1 MPAATASRP
10 LVNMSNVEQ
19 NSAPAS
25 YTKFARTERTPAPNC
40 NTVSVT
46 GFRPSG
52 HSLSAQIVLVRP
64 QKVDR
69 LFHMKILQ
77 SLFLGLFLTS
87 GCAIITS
94 VNDMPPIVLGKPSFF
109 PTISAHTDASII
121 SGNRVD
127 LLFNGDQIFPAMLK
141 AIRGAEK
148 SITYQQ
154 YYFEDGAVAREIAE
168 AFAERC
174 RAGVQVKLLI
184 DSLGG
189 GGITPDMRELWKT
202 AGCQLEWFERIKVY
216 QFITP
221 WELLNYNHRSHRRIL
236 VIDGKIGFTGG
247 HGLSDAWTGDGRTP
261 DHWRQTDVRVE
272 GPIVQQLQAA
282 FVESWRRTTANVLG
296 GENYFP
302 ALDLRGPTYAQIVK
316 SSPLGG
322 SFGSYLLFLLAITS
336 AQKSIHIA
344 NPYFFPDDRIEAA
357 LIDAAKRGVMVVVL
371 TPEKSDHTT
380 TSSASH
386 SGFGPFLLGGVEIY
400 EYQPALMHT
409 KAMVVDG
416 IWATVGSANLDY
428 RSLAI
433 NEELNLVVYSA
444 VFAQQL
450 EKSFQEDLK
459 YSKKL
464 TYEAWSSR
472 PLWDKIKE
480 VFTSPIK
487 EQL

>member
-1 MPAATASRP
+1 
-10 LVNMSNVEQ
+10 
-19 NSAPAS
+19 
-25 YTKFARTERTPAPNC
+25 
-40 NTVSVT
+40 
-46 GFRPSG
+46 
-52 HSLSAQIVLVRP
+52 
-64 QKVDR
+64 
-69 LFHMKILQ
+69 MKIVKC
-77 SLFLGLFLTS
+77 LFLGLFLVS
-87 GCAIITS
+87 GCASITPIK
-94 VNDMPPIVLGKPSFF
+94 DMPRIALGEASFY
-109 PTISAHTDASII
+109 PTISAHTDSSII
-121 SGNRVD
+121 SGNRVE
-127 LLFNGDQIFPAMLK
+127 LLFNGDQIFPAMLQ

-148 SITYQQ
+148 SITYAQ
-154 YYFEDGAVAREIAE
+154 YFVEDGAIAHEIAE

-174 RAGVQVKLLI
+174 RAGVQVKILI

-189 GGITPDMRELWKT
+189 GSTPQDIRDLWKKS
-202 AGCQLEWFERIKVY
+202 GCHLELFQRVKVY

-221 WELLNYNHRSHRRIL
+221 WELLDYNHRSHRRIL
-236 VIDGKIGFTGG
+236 VVDGKIGFTGG
-247 HGLSDAWTGDGRTP
+247 HGLSDAWTGDGRTL

-282 FVESWRRTTANVLG
+282 FVESWRRTTGNVLG
-296 GENYFP
+296 DDSYFP
-302 ALDLRGPTYAQIVK
+302 ALDLQGKAYAQIVK

-322 SFGSYLLFLLAITS
+322 SFGTYLLFLLSITS

-344 NPYFFPDDRIEAA
+344 NPYFFPDDRIEEA
-357 LIDAAKRGVMVVVL
+357 LINAVKRGVKVVVL
-371 TPEKSDHTT
+371 TPEKGDHAT

-386 SGFGPFLLGGVEIY
+386 GGLGPFLLGGVEIY

-433 NEELNLVVYSA
+433 NEELNLVVYGA
-444 VFAQQL
+444 TFAQEL

-464 TYEAWSSR
+464 TYEAWNAR
-472 PLWDKIKE
+472 PFMDKILE
-480 VFTSPIK
+480 LFTIPIK